1 MYQTQPIK
9 TFVEDKTKEVLI
21 VAGDGCYAFVTDVNG
36 QTALRKLNDARDILG
51 PNTNYN
57 HYAPS

>member
-1 MYQTQPIK
+1 MK

-21 VAGDGCYAFVTDVNG
+21 VADDGCYAFVTDVSG

-51 PNTNYN
+51 TNTNYK
-57 HYAPS
+57 HYVASQILPG